1 MKTTLQERLGELM
14 KEYGLKTQQEL
25 AVFAGVSK
33 GLVGQWFNGSTGLGK
48 KPLLAFEK
56 KTRFSTEWL
65 ADGTG
70 KKYKD
75 NATAIEHT
83 QINGVN
89 NNVGNGVQNIHQV
102 NHQKISSSL
111 KNENHP
117 DYTMPDDSMS
127 PVLPKGC
134 GLWINRQ
141 DKERINGKIYRID
154 WQGAE
159 LVRQLFFDDPAQIR
173 LHAHNSQYP
182 DKYVPKDQIRI
193 MGRVV
198 SWQVDDY

>member
-1 MKTTLQERLGELM
+1 MDFDLGKWVKDARKNAGLSQE
-14 KEYGLKTQQEL
+14 EL
-25 AVFAGVSK
+25 ALKLDYK
-33 GLVGQWFNGSTGLGK
+33 GKGSIS
-48 KPLLAFEK
+48 AFETNTNEPPFNK
-56 KTRFSTEWL
+56 MVSISKICNYPL
-65 ADGTG
+65 PYQIQATG
-70 KKYKD
+70 AQFGD
-75 NATAIEHT
+75 NATIGCS
-83 QINGVN
+83 NNFSVN
-89 NNVGNGVQNIHQV
+89 QF
-102 NHQKISSSL
+102 SSSL

-134 GLWINRQ
+134 GLWINQQ

>member
-1 MKTTLQERLGELM
+1 MDELNTLSERLKHARTTKGLSQAELG
-14 KEYGLKTQQEL
+14 K
-25 AVFAGVSK
+25 AVGVSQSAIAAIESERNK
-33 GLVGQWFNGSTGLGK
+33 GSTHIAT
-48 KPLLAFEK
+48 LAAILEVNPM
-56 KTRFSTEWL
+56 WL
-65 ADGTG
+65 ETG
-70 KKYKD
+70 KGEKETALYQANGAQFGD
-75 NATAIEHT
+75 NATIGCS
-83 QINGVN
+83 NNSSVN
-89 NNVGNGVQNIHQV
+89 QF
-102 NHQKISSSL
+102 SSSL

-193 MGRVV
+193 IGRVV
-198 SWQVDDY
+198 SWQVDDL